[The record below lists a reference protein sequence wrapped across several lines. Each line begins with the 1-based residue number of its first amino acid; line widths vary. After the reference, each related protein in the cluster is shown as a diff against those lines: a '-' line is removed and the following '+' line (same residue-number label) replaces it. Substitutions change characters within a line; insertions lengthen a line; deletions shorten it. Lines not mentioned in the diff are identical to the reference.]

1 LAEKPK
7 WKDKQRRNKMEFIEI
22 KNIEEE
28 KNKNLVE
35 ETIAIKQESN
45 NDDDFAVFIVR

>member
-1 LAEKPK
+1 
-7 WKDKQRRNKMEFIEI
+7 MEFIEI

-35 ETIAIKQESN
+35 ETIAIKQESGN
-45 NDDDFAVFIVR
+45 GDDDDFVVYIVR